1 MEIYSLEIY
10 NIYRPVL
17 GCIYAMGT
25 INPIYSSRKYEKL
38 YGENMSE
45 RPLCLDS
52 GVGRFATCQKYLAGV
67 LTTCQKTGAKSI
79 AAS

>member
-1 MEIYSLEIY
+1 
-10 NIYRPVL
+10 
-17 GCIYAMGT
+17 
-25 INPIYSSRKYEKL
+25 
-38 YGENMSE
+38 MSE